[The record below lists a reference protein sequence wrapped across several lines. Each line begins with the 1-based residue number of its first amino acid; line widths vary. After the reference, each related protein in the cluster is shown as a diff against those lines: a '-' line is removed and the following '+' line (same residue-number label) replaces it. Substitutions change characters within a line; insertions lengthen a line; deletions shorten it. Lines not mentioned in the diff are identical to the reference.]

1 LDADKKIRVP
11 VLLGPT
17 AVGKSALALT
27 VCEQLGFEVVSCDS
41 RQVYRGMDIGTA
53 KPSPHDR
60 TRVKH
65 WMIDVV
71 DPNVRYSAFAYAN
84 AALALIRERAALGKR
99 VMLCGGTGLYF
110 QALSRGVGPQV
121 AQDRALRETYAAMAH
136 AHGRQK
142 VFDELARLDPVT
154 ASESHASNLQRN
166 IRALEVYHATGK
178 PMSEL
183 KKLAVPPADISFDA
197 IVFSID
203 REALYERING
213 RVDRMMENGL
223 LEEFRSLLRK
233 GYGEHSPGLLCV
245 GYREFFAFERN
256 DTSLRNAVDTIKQDT
271 RNYAKRQ
278 ITWFR
283 HQVKGLEA
291 VLDDGTCKTVTA
303 RVREFCGL

>member
-1 LDADKKIRVP
+1 MDPDKNRRVP
-11 VLLGPT
+11 ALLGPT

-27 VCEQLGFEVVSCDS
+27 VCEQLGFELLSCDS

-60 TRVKH
+60 ARVKH

-71 DPNVRYSAFAYAN
+71 DPGARFSAFAYAR

-99 VMLCGGTGLYF
+99 VLLCGGTGLYF

-121 AQDRALRETYAAMAH
+121 AQDKALRETYAAMARV
-136 AHGRQK
+136 HGRQK
-142 VFDELARLDPVT
+142 VFDELARVDPVT
-154 ASESHASNLQRN
+154 ASASHASNLQRN
-166 IRALEVYHATGK
+166 VRALEVYHATGR
-178 PMSEL
+178 PMSQL
-183 KKLAVPPADISFDA
+183 KKFAVPPAGISFDP
-197 IVFSID
+197 IVLSLD
-203 REALYERING
+203 REALYERINV
-213 RVDRMMENGL
+213 RVDKMMKSGL
-223 LEEFRSLLRK
+223 LEEFQSLRRR

-256 DTSLRNAVDTIKQDT
+256 DASLQNAVDAIKQDT

-283 HQVKGLEA
+283 HQVKGMEA
-291 VLDDGTCKTVTA
+291 VCNARTCETVSA
-303 RVREFCGL
+303 RVKEFCGL